1 MTYLKYNVWHCE
13 VGWLCYASHRQRGHL
28 EMAPHLLSLAKDV
41 KLGYYTIPTGNR
53 IPVHRVAVLYTTVS
67 L

>member
-1 MTYLKYNVWHCE
+1 MTYLKYNVYTVRL
-13 VGWLCYASHRQRGHL
+13 VGCVMRRQRGHL

-53 IPVHRVAVLYTTVS
+53 ALGHHMAVLYTTVAP
-67 L
+67 